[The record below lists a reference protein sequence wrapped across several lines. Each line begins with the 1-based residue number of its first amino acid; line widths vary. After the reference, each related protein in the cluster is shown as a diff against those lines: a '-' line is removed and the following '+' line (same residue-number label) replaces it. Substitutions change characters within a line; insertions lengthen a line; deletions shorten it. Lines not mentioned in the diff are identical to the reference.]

1 MVAIWGGHG
10 GLMGSGIWHKNANG
24 KAKPLMGS
32 GKMNNFT
39 NGHGKWET
47 VFTGNGKWKTACTGN
62 GKWESG
68 FIGHGKWEL
77 DLLRIRYQNFLRLA
91 SLGARI
97 LIKISLKTAAI

>member
-1 MVAIWGGHG
+1 
-10 GLMGSGIWHKNANG
+10 
-24 KAKPLMGS
+24 
-32 GKMNNFT
+32 MNNFT

-77 DLLRIRYQNFLRLA
+77 DLLRIRSKFSPPRFARRKNTNQNFFEHSGNLKNGKA
-91 SLGARI
+91 PTCPIGP
-97 LIKISLKTAAI
+97 ISY